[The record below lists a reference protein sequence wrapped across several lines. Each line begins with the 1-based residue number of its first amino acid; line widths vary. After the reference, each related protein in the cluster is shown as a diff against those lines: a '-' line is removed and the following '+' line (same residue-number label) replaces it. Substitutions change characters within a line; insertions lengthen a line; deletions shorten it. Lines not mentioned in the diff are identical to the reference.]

1 MLRSFFESERP
12 KDIYEYYK
20 FYSNVTKLNKYLK
33 DEGVVLLKKKQQQP
47 KDEQKCLFP
56 EKSKLNQCE
65 TDRIRAKASSFE
77 NFHYGFYPRQNL

>member
-47 KDEQKCLFP
+47 KDE
-56 EKSKLNQCE
+56 
-65 TDRIRAKASSFE
+65 
-77 NFHYGFYPRQNL
+77 